1 MKTSNLKKLR
11 KTARFTQ
18 EQVAEK
24 LNVSRQSVAKWE
36 SGESL
41 PDIDNCIMLSKLY
54 NVTIDD
60 LVGYAKKEK
69 NDAPSGKHMF
79 GVVKID
85 SKKRIVIPDKAL
97 DVFGLKAGDKLL
109 LMGDEAQGFAMVKLN
124 SFLATL
130 RRECRYKALVWL
142 GSQYPCLAPQQW
154 SGRGTPHAS
163 PHGCSYCL
171 GTRKKDC

>member
-11 KTARFTQ
+11 KSARFTQ

-41 PDIDNCIMLSKLY
+41 PDIDNCIMLSRLY

-60 LVGYAKKEK
+60 LVGYAKDEK

-85 SKKRIVIPDKAL
+85 NKNRIVLPEKAL
-97 DVFGLKAGDKLL
+97 SVFELKAGDKFL
-109 LMGDEAQGFAMVKLN
+109 LMGDEDRGLAMVKLN
-124 SFLATL
+124 SFLAATA
-130 RRECRYKALVWL
+130 EIMKVI
-142 GSQYPCLAPQQW
+142 QE
-154 SGRGTPHAS
+154 TD
-163 PHGCSYCL
+163 
-171 GTRKKDC
+171 TDVDEEEK

>member
-11 KTARFTQ
+11 KTARLTQ

-36 SGESL
+36 AGESL
-41 PDIDNCIMLSKLY
+41 PDIDNCVMLAKLF

-60 LVGYAKKEK
+60 LVGYARDKK

-97 DVFGLKAGDKLL
+97 EVFGLKSGDKLL
-109 LMGDEAQGFAMVKLN
+109 LMGDESQGLAMVKLN
-124 SFLATL
+124 SFLAATADIMKIIQ
-130 RRECRYKALVWL
+130 ETDPD
-142 GSQYPCLAPQQW
+142 G
-154 SGRGTPHAS
+154 
-163 PHGCSYCL
+163 
-171 GTRKKDC
+171 DEEEN

>member
-1 MKTSNLKKLR
+1 MKYSNLKKLR
-11 KTARFTQ
+11 KTARLTQ

-36 SGESL
+36 SGDTL
-41 PDIDNCIMLSKLY
+41 PDIDNCIMLAKLY

-60 LVGYAKKEK
+60 LIGYAKDEK

-85 SKKRIVIPDKAL
+85 SKNRIAIPEKAMKIF
-97 DVFGLKAGDKLL
+97 DIKAGDKLL

-124 SFLATL
+124 NFLAATA
-130 RRECRYKALVWL
+130 EIMKIIQETD
-142 GSQYPCLAPQQW
+142 SDDDEEE
-154 SGRGTPHAS
+154 
-163 PHGCSYCL
+163 
-171 GTRKKDC
+171 K

>member
-11 KTARFTQ
+11 KTARLTQ

-60 LVGYAKKEK
+60 LVGYATDKK

-85 SKKRIVIPDKAL
+85 NKNRIVLPEKAMN
-97 DVFGLKAGDKLL
+97 VFKLKAGDKLL
-109 LMGDEAQGFAMVKLN
+109 LMGDEDQGLAMVKLN
-124 SFLATL
+124 SFLAATA
-130 RRECRYKALVWL
+130 EIMKVIQETDPDSDEEAN
-142 GSQYPCLAPQQW
+142 
-154 SGRGTPHAS
+154 
-163 PHGCSYCL
+163 
-171 GTRKKDC
+171 

>member
-1 MKTSNLKKLR
+1 MKESNLKKLR
-11 KTARFTQ
+11 KTARLTQ

-41 PDIDNCIMLSKLY
+41 PDIDNCIMLAKLY

-60 LVGYAKKEK
+60 LVGYAKDQK

-85 SKKRIVIPDKAL
+85 SKNRIVMPEKAL
-97 DVFGLKAGDKLL
+97 EIFGLKAGDKLL
-109 LMGDEAQGFAMVKLN
+109 MMGDETQGLAMVKLG
-124 SFLATL
+124 SFLAVTA
-130 RRECRYKALVWL
+130 EIMKIIKETD
-142 GSQYPCLAPQQW
+142 PDDNEEE
-154 SGRGTPHAS
+154 
-163 PHGCSYCL
+163 
-171 GTRKKDC
+171 K